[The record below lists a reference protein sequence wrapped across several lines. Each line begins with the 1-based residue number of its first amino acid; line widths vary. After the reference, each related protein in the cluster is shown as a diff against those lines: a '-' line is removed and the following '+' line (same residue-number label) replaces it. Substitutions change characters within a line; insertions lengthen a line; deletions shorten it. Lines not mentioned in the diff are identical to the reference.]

1 MKIIEDISVSY
12 ITKESEKLSSANQ
25 PAILIMDVFKGQMTN
40 PVLKKLEEYNI
51 LLTRVPGNMTHLFQP
66 LDLTV
71 NDYFKQFMK
80 QRFVQW
86 YANKVT
92 RALDDDQDLEII
104 TNDCKLSTVKP
115 LHAKWVMEGYNH
127 MTSSVGK
134 DICLKGWKKS
144 GIQEALKSSLEDN
157 IDPFKDID
165 SIETADKVSN
175 NLFVIKKMY
184 VSQQNLDH
192 NDSDWEDDDGN
203 IFDIFIEDDEGA
215 IRPSSNSLSL
225 CVL

>member
-1 MKIIEDISVSY
+1 ME
-12 ITKESEKLSSANQ
+12 
-25 PAILIMDVFKGQMTN
+25 
-40 PVLKKLEEYNI
+40 
-51 LLTRVPGNMTHLFQP
+51 HLP
-66 LDLTV
+66 
-71 NDYFKQFMK
+71 N
-80 QRFVQW
+80 
-86 YANKVT
+86 
-92 RALDDDQDLEII
+92 
-104 TNDCKLSTVKP
+104 
-115 LHAKWVMEGYNH
+115 
-127 MTSSVGK
+127 
-134 DICLKGWKKS
+134 
-144 GIQEALKSSLEDN
+144 LEDN

-184 VSQQNLDH
+184 VSQQNLDD